1 MKRFIIRFIAL
12 ALSLCLLGVGFAESA
27 KENERVCFLLM
38 CNEGMSNKG
47 DNVQN
52 TMMVV
57 SFDAE
62 TAKIRLLMFTWDTFI
77 NVEGYDIPQLIDQP
91 YRVNGPEGT
100 MKAFNENFNQNI
112 DRFLSINYLNLANLI
127 DTYGGVD
134 VDITRAERNALNAMV
149 STKKDSIQ
157 KMADMGAIEQI
168 LVEALVREYY
178 LDGWGEQTH
187 LNGLQAVGFGWLQYD
202 SVYNCCLREVKVISD
217 LFDSVGSAINNQV
230 IFYTNQDGVP
240 NATDNRKV
248 INLDAPTAEDV
259 EFLYKLVSPIFDKSY
274 NNLEKE
280 EIIQIS
286 LTFGRAA
293 YMASKQGVNVFQ
305 NVVVDILPL
314 EANNPYD
321 KIAGT
326 EGHIVDYEAN
336 AAAITEFLYGED

>member
-1 MKRFIIRFIAL
+1 
-12 ALSLCLLGVGFAESA
+12 
-27 KENERVCFLLM
+27 
-38 CNEGMSNKG
+38 
-47 DNVQN
+47 
-52 TMMVV
+52 
-57 SFDAE
+57 
-62 TAKIRLLMFTWDTFI
+62 
-77 NVEGYDIPQLIDQP
+77 
-91 YRVNGPEGT
+91 

-240 NATDNRKV
+240 NATDDRKV